1 MAPRGFEDEELTISL
16 SSSHIRRPQ
25 QQQQQQQSQQQQ
37 QHASS
42 DAPTPGSR
50 PADAPLKERIKTEQR
65 IGAYK
70 VLRTLGEGSFGKVK
84 LAIHNG
90 TGQQVALK
98 IIARK
103 KLISRDMA
111 GRVEREIEYL
121 QLLRHPHIIKLYVA
135 RPTLAKYIG
144 VVMTD
149 TDLLDSPLSR
159 HPMKSSWSSNMLEAN
174 SSTTL
179 FNMAG

>member
-16 SSSHIRRPQ
+16 SSSHVRRQLQHPPPPPQ
-25 QQQQQQQSQQQQ
+25 KAQKQTMDTSQRREK
-37 QHASS
+37 
-42 DAPTPGSR
+42 G
-50 PADAPLKERIKTEQR
+50 KTEQR

-90 TGQQVALK
+90 TGQHVALK

-121 QLLRHPHIIKLYVA
+121 QLLRHPHIIKL
-135 RPTLAKYIG
+135 
-144 VVMTD
+144 
-149 TDLLDSPLSR
+149 
-159 HPMKSSWSSNMLEAN
+159 
-174 SSTTL
+174 
-179 FNMAG
+179 

>member
-16 SSSHIRRPQ
+16 SSTHVRRPQ
-25 QQQQQQQSQQQQ
+25 QQQ
-37 QHASS
+37 
-42 DAPTPGSR
+42 APPQPGHGEAPKSVAR
-50 PADAPLKERIKTEQR
+50 PTEAPLKERIKTEQR

-70 VLRTLGEGSFGKVK
+70 VIRTLGEGSFGKVK

-121 QLLRHPHIIKLYVA
+121 QLLRHPHIIKLYVLSLVA
-135 RPTLAKYIG
+135 YTTQP
-144 VVMTD
+144 
-149 TDLLDSPLSR
+149 LL
-159 HPMKSSWSSNMLEAN
+159 
-174 SSTTL
+174 T
-179 FNMAG
+179 

>member
-1 MAPRGFEDEELTISL
+1 M
-16 SSSHIRRPQ
+16 SSTHVRRYQPPQPQ
-25 QQQQQQQSQQQQ
+25 QEQAVMPPKNAPDQQL
-37 QHASS
+37 
-42 DAPTPGSR
+42 PPEKKSR
-50 PADAPLKERIKTEQR
+50 SEQR

-70 VLRTLGEGSFGKVK
+70 VIRTLGEGSFGKVR

-121 QLLRHPHIIKLYVA
+121 QLLRHPHIIKLYVVCSFNSFCLLMSYLPA
-135 RPTLAKYIG
+135 SRTAIPSSRRRP
-144 VVMTD
+144 
-149 TDLLDSPLSR
+149 R
-159 HPMKSSWSSNMLEAN
+159 SSWSSNTLAAS
-174 SSTTL
+174 SSTTSSRT
-179 FNMAG
+179 AV

>member
-16 SSSHIRRPQ
+16 SSSQVRRQHRQ
-25 QQQQQQQSQQQQ
+25 QRAQ
-37 QHASS
+37 QHGRDDAAARAS
-42 DAPTPGSR
+42 TSR
-50 PADAPLKERIKTEQR
+50 TNTMDSQPREKSRAEQR

-70 VLRTLGEGSFGKVK
+70 IVRTLGEGSFGKVK

-90 TGQQVALK
+90 TGQKVALK

-121 QLLRHPHIIKLYVA
+121 QLLRHPHIIKLYDP
-135 RPTLAKYIG
+135 RTQYG
-144 VVMTD
+144 VVGDGSTL
-149 TDLLDSPLSR
+149 TTRFTVTPLSR
-159 HPMKSSWSSNMLEAN
+159 RRPKLSWFSSMPEENCSI
-174 SSTTL
+174 TL
-179 FNMAG
+179 CKMAA

>member
-1 MAPRGFEDEELTISL
+1 MSL
-16 SSSHIRRPQ
+16 SSQGRRKTAGNG
-25 QQQQQQQSQQQQ
+25 QSQGQDG
-37 QHASS
+37 ASPS
-42 DAPTPGSR
+42 AQPR
-50 PADAPLKERIKTEQR
+50 RINADSPRAPLREKIKTEQR

-84 LAIHNG
+84 LAVHHG

-121 QLLRHPHIIKLYVA
+121 QLLRHPHIIKLYD
-135 RPTLAKYIG
+135 T
-144 VVMTD
+144 VVP
-149 TDLLDSPLSR
+149 SVSCP
-159 HPMKSSWSSNMLEAN
+159 HKCSSVR
-174 SSTTL
+174 
-179 FNMAG
+179 

>member
-16 SSSHIRRPQ
+16 SSSQVRRQHRQ
-25 QQQQQQQSQQQQ
+25 QRAQ
-37 QHASS
+37 QHGRDDAAPRAS
-42 DAPTPGSR
+42 TSR
-50 PADAPLKERIKTEQR
+50 TNTMDSQPREKSRAEQR

-70 VLRTLGEGSFGKVK
+70 IVRTLGEGSFGKVK

-90 TGQQVALK
+90 TGQKVALK

-121 QLLRHPHIIKLYVA
+121 QLLRHPHIIKLYDPRTHTQYGA
-135 RPTLAKYIG
+135 SGDGSTLTNKF
-144 VVMTD
+144 TD
-149 TDLLDSPLSR
+149 TPLSR
-159 HPMKSSWSSNMLEAN
+159 RRPKSSWFSSMPEE
-174 SSTTL
+174 SCSTTL
-179 FNMAG
+179 CKMAA

>member
-16 SSSHIRRPQ
+16 SSSHVRRQFQ
-25 QQQQQQQSQQQQ
+25 QQQEQQQQ
-37 QHASS
+37 QHAGRNDPVASAGHNAAM
-42 DAPTPGSR
+42 DTHPRKP
-50 PADAPLKERIKTEQR
+50 DKVKTEQR

-70 VLRTLGEGSFGKVK
+70 VVRTLGEGSFGKVK

-90 TGQQVALK
+90 TGQHVALK

-121 QLLRHPHIIKLYVA
+121 QLLRHPHIIKLYVLCLMEPGQGIKLT
-135 RPTLAKYIG
+135 RYEDTPLLKHLAK
-144 VVMTD
+144 
-149 TDLLDSPLSR
+149 LSWF
-159 HPMKSSWSSNMLEAN
+159 SSTPEVN
-174 SSTTL
+174 SSTTSL
-179 FNMAG
+179 PTVV

>member
-1 MAPRGFEDEELTISL
+1 MAPRGFEDEELTMSL
-16 SSSHIRRPQ
+16 SSSHVRRQNHDHHERQ
-25 QQQQQQQSQQQQ
+25 QQQQKQKQQQ
-37 QHASS
+37 QHAAGNDPVASS
-42 DAPTPGSR
+42 ARTNTAPATAMNSTPQR
-50 PADAPLKERIKTEQR
+50 KEKVKTEQR

-70 VLRTLGEGSFGKVK
+70 VVRTLGEGSFGKVK

-121 QLLRHPHIIKLYVA
+121 QLLRHPHIIKLYVIPPIPHGE
-135 RPTLAKYIG
+135 RNIRY
-144 VVMTD
+144 
-149 TDLLDSPLSR
+149 
-159 HPMKSSWSSNMLEAN
+159 
-174 SSTTL
+174 
-179 FNMAG
+179 

>member
-1 MAPRGFEDEELTISL
+1 MVPRGFEDEDLTMSL

-25 QQQQQQQSQQQQ
+25 QPPQPPQQ
-37 QHASS
+37 QHGRPDEAR
-42 DAPTPGSR
+42 GSQ
-50 PADAPLKERIKTEQR
+50 PAPLKERIKTEQR

-121 QLLRHPHIIKLYVA
+121 QLLRHPHIIKLYV
-135 RPTLAKYIG
+135 
-144 VVMTD
+144 
-149 TDLLDSPLSR
+149 LSWTE
-159 HPMKSSWSSNMLEAN
+159 MQSL
-174 SSTTL
+174 
-179 FNMAG
+179 

>member
-1 MAPRGFEDEELTISL
+1 MAPRGFEDEELTISM
-16 SSSHIRRPQ
+16 SSTHVRRHQPPPQ
-25 QQQQQQQSQQQQ
+25 QEQVAMPPKSAADQQPPQEKK
-37 QHASS
+37 
-42 DAPTPGSR
+42 SR
-50 PADAPLKERIKTEQR
+50 SEQR

-70 VLRTLGEGSFGKVK
+70 VIRTLGEGSFGKVR

-121 QLLRHPHIIKLYVA
+121 QLLRHPHIIKLYV
-135 RPTLAKYIG
+135 
-144 VVMTD
+144 VC
-149 TDLLDSPLSR
+149 LLNSFCLLMSYLCASR
-159 HPMKSSWSSNMLEAN
+159 TAIPSSRRQPRSSWSLNTPAASF
-174 SSTTL
+174 STTS
-179 FNMAG
+179 FRTAV

>member
-16 SSSHIRRPQ
+16 SSSHVRRPQ
-25 QQQQQQQSQQQQ
+25 QQQQPQPQ
-37 QHASS
+37 QHA
-42 DAPTPGSR
+42 PQPGTR

-121 QLLRHPHIIKLYVA
+121 QLLRHPHIIKLYV
-135 RPTLAKYIG
+135 TLAS
-144 VVMTD
+144 M
-149 TDLLDSPLSR
+149 
-159 HPMKSSWSSNMLEAN
+159 
-174 SSTTL
+174 
-179 FNMAG
+179 

>member
-16 SSSHIRRPQ
+16 SSSHVRRPQ
-25 QQQQQQQSQQQQ
+25 QPQSQSQSQSQQQDDS
-37 QHASS
+37 H
-42 DAPTPGSR
+42 DAPQATSR
-50 PADAPLKERIKTEQR
+50 PADAPLKEKIKTEQR

-121 QLLRHPHIIKLYVA
+121 QLLRHPHIIKLY
-135 RPTLAKYIG
+135 
-144 VVMTD
+144 D
-149 TDLLDSPLSR
+149 
-159 HPMKSSWSSNMLEAN
+159 PMEH
-174 SSTTL
+174 
-179 FNMAG
+179 

>member
-16 SSSHIRRPQ
+16 SSSQVRRSQQHRPQRSQ
-25 QQQQQQQSQQQQ
+25 QQQQQQQHGHGDDS
-37 QHASS
+37 AR
-42 DAPTPGSR
+42 SR
-50 PADAPLKERIKTEQR
+50 PPQMDSQPKDKSKAEQR

-70 VLRTLGEGSFGKVK
+70 VIRTLGEGSFGKVR

-121 QLLRHPHIIKLYVA
+121 QLLRHPHIIKL
-135 RPTLAKYIG
+135 
-144 VVMTD
+144 
-149 TDLLDSPLSR
+149 
-159 HPMKSSWSSNMLEAN
+159 
-174 SSTTL
+174 
-179 FNMAG
+179 

>member
-1 MAPRGFEDEELTISL
+1 MASGFDEEELHISL
-16 SSSHIRRPQ
+16 SPSQIRRR
-25 QQQQQQQSQQQQ
+25 SQQHGAAAGAAAAAAGAHDHLQPP
-37 QHASS
+37 
-42 DAPTPGSR
+42 DALNMAPPIDTT
-50 PADAPLKERIKTEQR
+50 APLRDKIKTEQR

-70 VLRTLGEGSFGKVK
+70 IIKTLGEGSFGKVK

-121 QLLRHPHIIKLYVA
+121 QLLRHPHIIKLYVTCKQTA
-135 RPTLAKYIG
+135 LIAEPPG
-144 VVMTD
+144 
-149 TDLLDSPLSR
+149 
-159 HPMKSSWSSNMLEAN
+159 
-174 SSTTL
+174 
-179 FNMAG
+179 

>member
-1 MAPRGFEDEELTISL
+1 MAHRGFEDEELTISL
-16 SSSHIRRPQ
+16 SSQARRKAPGNVRPQ
-25 QQQQQQQSQQQQ
+25 N
-37 QHASS
+37 
-42 DAPTPGSR
+42 
-50 PADAPLKERIKTEQR
+50 PAAGAAAQPRSANAKAPLRERIKTEQR

-84 LAIHNG
+84 LAVHHG

-121 QLLRHPHIIKLYVA
+121 QLLRHPHIIKLYGLFRPVSPVRVRRLPGADVA
-135 RPTLAKYIG
+135 NPCT
-144 VVMTD
+144 
-149 TDLLDSPLSR
+149 S
-159 HPMKSSWSSNMLEAN
+159 
-174 SSTTL
+174 
-179 FNMAG
+179 